1 MATPAEHQGC
11 QEQIGEYQRQCAQLK
26 EGLETL
32 KGELEQW
39 QSISGA
45 TSPNVVNNG
54 SNDYPG
60 KSSESQSLLRKTQL
74 KLASVKA
81 QRTTLL
87 LAEGKAFEEL
97 EATKTQLRESEESLE
112 RLKAKS
118 KTLLERYRERKQLHT
133 SAMSKL
139 QKVRLWLGELS
150 RMCQTKDDNNR
161 KILDHLGNQIEI
173 SGKLLATFL
182 NVNCDTLTSL
192 NYRAGV
198 NSRSGCQLT
207 ANFFKDQ
214 CKKSVFYTNTIN
226 VYISFFKWCPGIS
239 ALTAFHLSKQ
249 FQN

>member
-1 MATPAEHQGC
+1 MATPVEHQGC

-54 SNDYPG
+54 SKDYPG

-97 EATKTQLRESEESLE
+97 EATRTQLRESEESLE

-139 QKVRLWLGELS
+139 QKVRLWLVELS
-150 RMCQTKDDNNR
+150 KMCQTKDDNNR

-198 NSRSGCQLT
+198 NSRSGRQL
-207 ANFFKDQ
+207 
-214 CKKSVFYTNTIN
+214 
-226 VYISFFKWCPGIS
+226 ISSQPTFSKIS
-239 ALTAFHLSKQ
+239 AKKVCFIQTHNQGLHQLF
-249 FQN
+249 